1 MDFLLSIIYTLAV
14 TLLPYII
21 TFFITKKKQLTLKT
35 TKILTII
42 FSIISFAVFCVIGFL
57 SGQSGISV
65 VPVVIWNGIGYLIIR
80 KNIKQ
85 SNNTEDTEPAATCN
99 EETDINSNE
108 TAALPGEKISTG
120 KSNKIKV
127 KIKKTVECNEKPK
140 KSKKRLSTIIL
151 SVTTIL
157 FIASTIGLTVE
168 LINQQSNNQKFTS
181 QIETLKSTIKQK
193 DDTIS
198 HLNTE
203 IINQKGTISNLES
216 KLYFYDTCAVCV
228 NDNSSYYHKPDCIYF
243 DNSGF
248 YIYNTETAKVKGYRK
263 CPYCF

>member
-65 VPVVIWNGIGYLIIR
+65 VPVVIWNGVGYLIIR

-99 EETDINSNE
+99 EETDIENYKETSN
-108 TAALPGEKISTG
+108 THIV
-120 KSNKIKV
+120 KV
-127 KIKKTVECNEKPK
+127 KIKSTNKLDTKTKNTK
-140 KSKKRLSTIIL
+140 KSKNKSKTAIIILSVLTAIFAASTIIL
-151 SVTTIL
+151 TICLINTTTEINEANSKISEL
-157 FIASTIGLTVE
+157 NKQNEE
-168 LINQQSNNQKFTS
+168 LIKEKKELQHDYIEDLEQQLFGEPTTS
-181 QIETLKSTIKQK
+181 RLEELRKNKGK
-193 DDTIS
+193 YE
-198 HLNTE
+198 LVTE
-203 IINQKGTISNLES
+203 AGSEEEAGKKYWAEHYT
-216 KLYFYDTCAVCV
+216 
-228 NDNSSYYHKPDCIYF
+228 KP
-243 DNSGF
+243 
-248 YIYNTETAKVKGYRK
+248 
-263 CPYCF
+263 